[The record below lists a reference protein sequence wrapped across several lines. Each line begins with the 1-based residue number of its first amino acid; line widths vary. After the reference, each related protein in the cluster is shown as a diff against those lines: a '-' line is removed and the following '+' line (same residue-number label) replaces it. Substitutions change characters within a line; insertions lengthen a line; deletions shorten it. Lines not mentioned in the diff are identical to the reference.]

1 MDKPVWHCTIAIAK
15 QVFLA
20 RLFVKN
26 LILGYLSD
34 KPASCPSRKCVACS
48 FPPDFFPPI
57 FFAALKFDASKRAPV
72 PDNH

>member
-26 LILGYLSD
+26 SILGYQSD
-34 KPASCPSRKCVACS
+34 KPASCPKCKCVAYFFLQTFFLQS
-48 FPPDFFPPI
+48 FV
-57 FFAALKFDASKRAPV
+57 LLSKFDVSWRAPV